1 MKRIRMTG
9 FTLIELMVI
18 LSVVAIG
25 LSFALPDMSSFGRRN
40 TISSGTNNILGAIS
54 NARAEAVKLNS
65 AVVVCAS
72 TNKTSCSAALTDWST
87 GLISFVDSNA
97 DGVRQS
103 TEELI
108 SIIDG
113 FPVGFQATS
122 SGGTGQLRF
131 APNGLLSGVGIKIA
145 IKHASQGSIDERR
158 FVCVSRSGRAAA
170 LNNTSYTT
178 DARFA
183 DCVAL

>member
-1 MKRIRMTG
+1 MKRVQMAG

-18 LSVVAIG
+18 LSIVAIG

-40 TISSGTNNILGAIS
+40 TIASGTNNILGAIS

-72 TNKTSCSAALTDWST
+72 TNKISCSGSPTDWST

-97 DGVRQS
+97 DGVRQGS
-103 TEELI
+103 EEL
-108 SIIDG
+108 
-113 FPVGFQATS
+113 
-122 SGGTGQLRF
+122 LRF

-145 IKHASQGSIDERR
+145 VKHASQGSTDERR
-158 FVCVSRSGRAAA
+158 YVCVSRSGRAAA

-178 DARFA
+178 DTRFA